1 MYVEYMSNILQRK
14 RIELEYFH
22 RDTNKSR
29 DKSQDCIWN
38 AGEDFQGRLRS
49 ELMEF
54 EYYKLCDE
62 CMGLDDEL
70 PL

>member
-29 DKSQDCIWN
+29 GIWN